1 MNSISKSVYPISF
14 SEFVNTFM
22 LNKKQKYIG
31 QYDVSEQ
38 YET

>member
-14 SEFVNTFM
+14 SEFVNTSFM

-38 YET
+38 